1 MQISLKSG
9 LAILFNDWYKGAADR
24 DFPHATNP
32 FRNAGASYILLC
44 KKRRGAFRSLPLP
57 GAVRRPDPAGR
68 CFYMVHGFAS
78 KRALPV

>member
-1 MQISLKSG
+1 MQINLKSG

-57 GAVRRPDPAGR
+57 GAVRRPGPAGR